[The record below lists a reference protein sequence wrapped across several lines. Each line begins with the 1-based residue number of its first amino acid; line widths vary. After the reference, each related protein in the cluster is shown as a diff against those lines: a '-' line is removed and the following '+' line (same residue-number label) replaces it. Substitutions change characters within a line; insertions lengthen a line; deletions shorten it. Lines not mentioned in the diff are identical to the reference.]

1 MSTGL
6 TQMEPQTLGYPGWM
20 AAAEEEYARLLRLL
34 RGLEAEQWN
43 ASTDCEGW
51 AVRDVVA
58 HLAGAAASTA
68 SLRELVRQARGAR
81 RVGGGGD
88 LVDRMNRLQVDER
101 RSMPPAALLDDL
113 EGNAR
118 RGLAARRRVPGPVR
132 AVPVPFGP
140 PLGTRPLG
148 YLTGRIYTRD
158 AWMHRVDLARATGVP
173 LGLTR
178 EHDGAI
184 IEDVVAEWAAAHGCD
199 YDVRL
204 DGPAG
209 GRWTKGSATD
219 APLRMDAVDFA
230 RTLSGRAPGEGLL
243 VQRVPF

>member
-173 LGLTR
+173 LELTR

-184 IEDVVAEWAAAHGCD
+184 IEDVVAEWSAAHGRD